1 MRIPAIYK
9 EKKPVFSLEIFP
21 PKRRTNRESL
31 YEAVEQLAK
40 CEPDFISV
48 TYGAGGNIADNS
60 TCEIAS
66 NIKKNYGIETVAH
79 LTCVNSTREDVQEMI
94 ARFQDA
100 DIENVMALRG
110 DIVPGEDIKR
120 EFRHANELAIEIQ
133 RKCNDQL
140 EILGACYPEGHYQ
153 SESLDSDIQNLKYKI
168 GAGVRVLITQL
179 FFDNTAF
186 YEFLDLARSAGI
198 TVPISA
204 GIMPIVKATQIEKT
218 VQLSGASLP
227 HDFTAM
233 ISRYEHDPEGL
244 YEAGIDYAVEQ
255 IRDLIDHGVDGIHLY
270 TMNDP
275 NVAIRVHDAIADLLP
290 KRGSEA
296 CFE

>member
-1 MRIPAIYK
+1 MKIPEIYNQ
-9 EKKPVFSLEIFP
+9 KKPVFSLEIFP
-21 PKRRTNRESL
+21 PKRKTQLESI
-31 YEAVEQLAK
+31 YETVARLAE
-40 CEPDFISV
+40 CRPDFISV

-60 TCEIAS
+60 TCEIAAR
-66 NIKKNYGIETVAH
+66 IKREYGIETVAH

-94 ARFQDA
+94 SRFQDA

-133 RKCNDQL
+133 RKSGERL

-153 SESLDSDIQNLKYKI
+153 SKSLEEDIQNLKYKI

-179 FFDNTAF
+179 FFDNNAF
-186 YEFLDLARSAGI
+186 YNFIGRARSMGI
-198 TVPISA
+198 NVPVSA
-204 GIMPIVKATQIEKT
+204 GIMPIVKASQIEKT

-233 ISRYEHDPEGL
+233 ISRYEFDPEGL
-244 YEAGIDYAVEQ
+244 YEAGIEYAVQ
-255 IRDLIDHGVDGIHLY
+255 QCRDLIRSGVDGVHLY

-275 NVAIRVHDAIADLLP
+275 NVAIRVHEEIRDLL
-290 KRGSEA
+290 
-296 CFE
+296 